1 MEQEDA
7 KDAIRI
13 SIWDYGGQS
22 VFYTLHHLF
31 LTRFG
36 VYLVVFNLTELLER
50 PDESSNYLLFW
61 LNSIKLHAPSA
72 PVLLVGTFLD
82 LLIDEMKGSEQMI
95 ASRLQM
101 MSKMMNDLCVGFDQV
116 CSFENYM
123 FCPISNKDKTGIS
136 SLRKAIERETESADY
151 VQTPVSL
158 KWMHSLDILTES
170 SNKQAWV
177 KVAELKVEL
186 NTVGVESGEE
196 LEAMLKLFH
205 ELGVVLYF
213 SSSMRLKEV
222 VISKPEW
229 LLQKLGLVIRD
240 KNVHDYDT
248 EKIEQVQLTQDL
260 ERFLKDGIISRD
272 LLDFFWDGSQVDYLL
287 DLMRHLLLLSNWKFS
302 NEEEYL
308 VPSMLSVIQDVPMA
322 TGSQFN
328 LEFVF
333 LPQGVFERMCCL
345 CVGYSSSLTKTA
357 LPKLFKSGCQVDLGE
372 KGFVNARTNGSNTI
386 SVSLSQA
393 QEASTV
399 LDFFLSMLH
408 RIQNDFMHGG
418 LKWQVLVGSGAGFVS
433 YEEAKANKLE
443 PWIGNKKTNDDLAID
458 KFLEL

>member
-1 MEQEDA
+1 MP
-7 KDAIRI
+7 
-13 SIWDYGGQS
+13 SVFPFGDYGGQS

-50 PDESSNYLLFW
+50 PNESSSYLLFW

-82 LLIDEMKGSEQMI
+82 LLIDEMKGSEKMI

-101 MSKMMNDLCVGFDQV
+101 VSKMINDLCVGFDQV
-116 CSFENYM
+116 CSFESFM
-123 FCPISNKDKTGIS
+123 FCPISNKDKAGIS
-136 SLRKAIERETESADY
+136 SLRKAIERETGSADY

-158 KWMHSLDILTES
+158 KWMRALDFLTES
-170 SNKQAWV
+170 SNKLAWV

-186 NTVGVESGEE
+186 KTVGVESGEE

-205 ELGVVLYF
+205 QLGVVLYF
-213 SSSMRLKEV
+213 SSGMRLKEV

-229 LLQKLGLVIRD
+229 LLQKLSLVIRD

-248 EKIEQVQLTQDL
+248 EKVEQVQLTQDL

-272 LLDFFWDGSQVDYLL
+272 LLELLWDGSQVDYLL

-308 VPSMLSVIQDVPMA
+308 VPSMLSAVQDFPMT
-322 TGSQFN
+322 TGSLFN

-357 LPKLFKSGCQVDLGE
+357 LPKLFKE
-372 KGFVNARTNGSNTI
+372 W
-386 SVSLSQA
+386 LS
-393 QEASTV
+393 S
-399 LDFFLSMLH
+399 
-408 RIQNDFMHGG
+408 
-418 LKWQVLVGSGAGFVS
+418 
-433 YEEAKANKLE
+433 
-443 PWIGNKKTNDDLAID
+443 
-458 KFLEL
+458 